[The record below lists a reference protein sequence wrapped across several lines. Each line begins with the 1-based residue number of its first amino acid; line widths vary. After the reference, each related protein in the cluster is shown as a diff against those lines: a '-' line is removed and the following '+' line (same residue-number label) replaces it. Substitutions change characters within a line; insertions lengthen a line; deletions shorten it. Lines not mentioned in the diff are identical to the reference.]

1 MTEIIEKQTERE
13 RLVSTFGWVKFDDEN
28 ERRWAVIEHVFG
40 NGLNGLLMIHYSGN
54 KNFRAIVDGAAFQP
68 DRDCYF
74 CEGSYIDPE
83 WEGDSARCTNYWIE
97 GPGNEGRNF
106 YTDELACQIM
116 DITPEEVAA
125 HFRLKP

>member
-1 MTEIIEKQTERE
+1 MTKTIEKQTQRE
-13 RLVSTFGWVKFDDEN
+13 RIVGTFGWVTFNDN
-28 ERRWAVIEHVFG
+28 ERTRAVIEHVFA
-40 NGLNGLLMIHYSGN
+40 NGLLLIQYYGN
-54 KNFRAIVDGAAFQP
+54 KRFRAIVDGAAFQP